1 MIAGICLSG
10 ICWVSMMAFI
20 KGFTMGDELLIA
32 ALAYVVA
39 CLGLIL
45 YLQRR
50 TSKLKT
56 KVDALTVLIKESDRQ
71 REAVKRELQELRSGT
86 IGVGRRVLEIEKK
99 LGKQSEMLEE
109 ASYNDPQAKLY
120 ARAVKMVSLGAGI
133 EELMSECELPKAE
146 AELLLR
152 LHKR

>member
-1 MIAGICLSG
+1 
-10 ICWVSMMAFI
+10 MMAFI
-20 KGFTMGDELLIA
+20 KGLTMGDELLIA
-32 ALAYVVA
+32 ALIYVVA

-120 ARAVKMVSLGAGI
+120 SRAVKMVSLGAGI